1 MTINPALGAQFV
13 GSMDAAA
20 DYLGNG
26 AIEVNMY
33 ETEIFDLVR
42 RSSPIFDRVRAEPA
56 TGHPHRFFEE
66 TAIGQGQFSDPRTIS
81 YTAGGPT
88 RQEDVIYIKALV
100 NGSNFGLFDVQ
111 VTQQQGQFSYVE
123 AKDVNDIISG
133 IQVVRCKGIWQGTD
147 TSYSSPSTIQY
158 YGLLNQIT
166 QQATIAPG
174 ASIIDGIKAQVAK
187 MVANQSYTV
196 RPTAIWVN
204 PIVGD
209 LIDREA
215 KAQQI
220 TLGRVEV
227 TAGVW
232 VKTIATQAG
241 ELPLLTDPFLP
252 SVPSASGAAYGFSA
266 APAGYQNYFCA
277 ILSENHVSRPYI
289 DGGKNNGGVPQ
300 LFQLGLV
307 GDLQKKFVAVLFDA
321 ILAKGSSYA
330 HSIVAIQ
337 RP

>member
-1 MTINPALGAQFV
+1 MKINPEQGVQFAT
-13 GSMDAAA
+13 MQAAA

-33 ETEIFDLVR
+33 ENEIFDLVR
-42 RSSPIFDRVRAEPA
+42 RSSPIMERVRAEPA

-66 TAIGQGQFSDPRTIS
+66 TAIAQGAFSDPRTIS
-81 YTAGGPT
+81 YSAGGPT
-88 RQEDVIYIKALV
+88 RQERVLYIKAMV

-111 VTQQQGQFSYVE
+111 VTQQQGQFDYVE
-123 AKDVNDIISG
+123 AKDINDIISG
-133 IQVVRCKGIWQGTD
+133 IQVARCQAMWQGTD
-147 TSYSSPSTIQY
+147 TSYTSPATIQY
-158 YGLLNQIT
+158 FGLLNQVS

-174 ASIIDGIKAQVAK
+174 ASIIDGLKAQVAK
-187 MVANQSYTV
+187 MVANTSFMV

-220 TLGRVEV
+220 TMNTVEV
-227 TAGVW
+227 VGGVK
-232 VKTIATQAG
+232 VKSLSTQAG
-241 ELPLLTDPFLP
+241 ELPILSDPFLP
-252 SVPSASGAAYGFSA
+252 SVPSASGGAYGFSA

-277 ILSENHVSRPYI
+277 ILSENHISRPYI
-289 DGGKNNGGVPQ
+289 DGGKRNGGIPQ

-321 ILAKGSSYA
+321 VLAKGSSYA
-330 HSIVAIQ
+330 HAIVAVQ

>member
-1 MTINPALGAQFV
+1 MSINPDLGAQFA
-13 GSMDAAA
+13 SMNASA

-42 RSSPIFDRVRAEPA
+42 RSSPIMERTRAIPA

-66 TAIGQGQFSDPRTIS
+66 TAIGQGAFSDPRTIS

-88 RQEDVIYIKALV
+88 RVENVVYIKAIV

-111 VTQQQGQFSYVE
+111 VTQQQGQFDYVE
-123 AKDVNDIISG
+123 AKDINDVING
-133 IQVVRCKGIWQGTD
+133 IQVVRCQAIWQGTD
-147 TSYSSPSTIQY
+147 TSYSSPATNQY

-166 QQATIAPG
+166 QQMTIAPG

-187 MVANQSYTV
+187 MMASTTKVV
-196 RPTAIWVN
+196 RPTAIWLN
-204 PIVGD
+204 PIAADFV
-209 LIDREA
+209 DREA

-220 TLGRVEV
+220 TMNMVDVVG
-227 TAGVW
+227 GVK
-232 VKTIATQAG
+232 VKALATQAG
-241 ELPLLTDPFLP
+241 ELPIFTDPFLP
-252 SVPSASGAAYGFSA
+252 VVASATGSAYGFSA
-266 APAGYQNYFCA
+266 APSGYQNYYGA
-277 ILSENHVSRPYI
+277 ILTENLVERPYI
-289 DGGKNNGGVPQ
+289 DGGKRNGGIPQ

-307 GDLQKKFVAVLFDA
+307 GDLQKKFVGVLYDAV
-321 ILAKGSSYA
+321 LAKGPGYA
-330 HSIVAIQ
+330 HTVFVIQ

>member
-1 MTINPALGAQFV
+1 MTINPTSGPQFV
-13 GSMDAAA
+13 ESMNAAA
-20 DYLGNG
+20 DFLGNG

-42 RSSPIFDRVRAEPA
+42 RSSPVMERFKAEPA
-56 TGHPHRFFEE
+56 NGHPHRFFEQS
-66 TAIGQGQFSDPRTIS
+66 AIGQGAFTDPRSIS
-81 YTAGGPT
+81 YSAGGPT
-88 RQEDVIYIKALV
+88 RQEKVIYIKAMV

-133 IQVVRCKGIWQGTD
+133 IQVVRCQKIWQGAD
-147 TSYSSPSTIQY
+147 TSYSSPASIEY

-174 ASIIDGIKAQVAK
+174 ASIIDGLKAQVAA
-187 MVANQSYTV
+187 MVANTSFVV

-204 PIVGD
+204 PILGD

-215 KAQQI
+215 KAASI
-220 TLGRVEV
+220 KLSEV
-227 TAGVW
+227 IVAGVT
-232 VKTIATQAG
+232 VNAIQTQAG
-241 ELPLLTDPFLP
+241 LLPIISSDPFLP
-252 SVPSASGAAYGFSA
+252 SASGSAYGFSA
-266 APAGYQNYFCA
+266 PPAGYKNYFCA
-277 ILSENHVSRPYI
+277 ILSEPLITRPYI
-289 DGGKNNGGVPQ
+289 DGGKHNGGIPQ

-307 GDLQKKFVAVLFDA
+307 GDLQKKFVAVCFDA
-321 ILAKGSSYA
+321 VLAKGASYA
-330 HSIVAIQ
+330 HAVCAIQ

>member
-1 MTINPALGAQFV
+1 MKINPALGAQFV

-20 DYLGNG
+20 DFLGNG

-42 RSSPIFDRVRAEPA
+42 RSSPIFDRVKAEPA

-66 TAIGQGQFSDPRTIS
+66 TAIGQGQFTDPRTIS
-81 YTAGGPT
+81 YSPTSPT
-88 RQEDVIYIKALV
+88 RQEDVIYIKAMV

-111 VTQQQGQFSYVE
+111 VTQQQGQFAYVE

-147 TSYSSPSTIQY
+147 TSYSSPTTIQY

-174 ASIIDGIKAQVAK
+174 ASIIDGLKAQVAK
-187 MVANQSYTV
+187 MVASTSYVV

-220 TLGRVEV
+220 TMNTVEV
-227 TAGVW
+227 VGGVK
-232 VKTIATQAG
+232 VKALSTQAG
-241 ELPLLTDPFLP
+241 ELPILTDPFLP
-252 SVPSASGAAYGFSA
+252 STTSSIYGFSA
-266 APAGYQNYFCA
+266 PPTGYQNYFCA
-277 ILSENHVSRPYI
+277 ILSENIISRPYI
-289 DGGKNNGGVPQ
+289 DGGKNTGGMPQ

-321 ILAKGSSYA
+321 ILAKGASYA

>member
-1 MTINPALGAQFV
+1 MTINPTGGAQFV
-13 GSMDAAA
+13 DSIQAAA
-20 DYLGNG
+20 DFLGNG

-42 RSSPIFDRVRAEPA
+42 RSSPIMERIKAEPA
-56 TGHPHRFFEE
+56 NGHPHRFFEQS
-66 TAIGQGQFSDPRTIS
+66 AIAQGQATDPRNIT
-81 YTAGGPT
+81 YTPGGPT
-88 RQEDVIYIKALV
+88 RQEKVIYIKAMV

-133 IQVVRCKGIWQGTD
+133 IQVTRCQKIWQGAD
-147 TSYSSPSTIQY
+147 TSYSSPASIEY

-174 ASIIDGIKAQVAK
+174 ASIIDGLKAQVAA
-187 MVANQSYTV
+187 MVANTSFVV

-215 KAQQI
+215 KAASI
-220 TLGRVEV
+220 KLSEV
-227 TAGVW
+227 VVAGVT
-232 VKTIATQAG
+232 VNAIQTQAG
-241 ELPLLTDPFLP
+241 LLPIISNDPFLP
-252 SVPSASGAAYGFSA
+252 SATGSAYGFSA
-266 APAGYQNYFCA
+266 PPAGYKNYFCA
-277 ILSENHVSRPYI
+277 ILSEPLITRPYI
-289 DGGKNNGGVPQ
+289 DGGKHNGGIPQ

-307 GDLQKKFVAVLFDA
+307 GDLQKKFVAVVFDA
-321 ILAKGSSYA
+321 VLAKGSSYA
-330 HSIVAIQ
+330 HADVAIQ

>member
-1 MTINPALGAQFV
+1 MSINPATRAQFV
-13 GSMDAAA
+13 LLQAAA
-20 DYLGNG
+20 DFLGNG

-42 RSSPIFDRVRAEPA
+42 RSSPSSTASRRSRPTATRTASSRRPPSARASSPTPARSATPPPARPVQERVM
-56 TGHPHRFFEE
+56 
-66 TAIGQGQFSDPRTIS
+66 
-81 YTAGGPT
+81 
-88 RQEDVIYIKALV
+88 YIKAMV

-133 IQVVRCKGIWQGTD
+133 IQVVRCQGIWQGTD

-174 ASIIDGIKAQVAK
+174 ASIIDGLKAQVAK
-187 MVANQSYTV
+187 MVANTSYMV

-209 LIDREA
+209 MIDREA

-220 TLGRVEV
+220 TLNTVEV
-227 TAGVW
+227 VGGVRVKKHLDAGRR
-232 VKTIATQAG
+232 TPDP
-241 ELPLLTDPFLP
+241 LPDPFLP
-252 SVPSASGAAYGFSA
+252 SVPDSGSAYGFRRLRPDTRTTSA
-266 APAGYQNYFCA
+266 P
-277 ILSENHVSRPYI
+277 S
-289 DGGKNNGGVPQ
+289 
-300 LFQLGLV
+300 
-307 GDLQKKFVAVLFDA
+307 
-321 ILAKGSSYA
+321 
-330 HSIVAIQ
+330 
-337 RP
+337 

>member
-13 GSMDAAA
+13 GSMEAAA
-20 DYLGNG
+20 DFLGNG

-42 RSSPIFDRVRAEPA
+42 RSSPIMERIKAEPA
-56 TGHPHRFFEE
+56 NGHPHRFFEE
-66 TAIGQGQFSDPRTIS
+66 TAIGQGAFSDPRTIS

-88 RQEDVIYIKALV
+88 RAERVIYIKALV

-123 AKDVNDIISG
+123 AKDVNDIVNG
-133 IQVVRCKGIWQGTD
+133 IQVVRCQGIWQGTD

-158 YGLLNQIT
+158 YGLLNQVT

-187 MVANQSYTV
+187 MVANTSYVV

-209 LIDREA
+209 FIDREA

-220 TLGRVEV
+220 TMNTVEV
-227 TAGVW
+227 VGGVK
-232 VKTIATQAG
+232 VKALSTQAG
-241 ELPLLTDPFLP
+241 ELPILSDPFLP
-252 SVPSASGAAYGFSA
+252 SSTASVYGFSA
-266 APAGYQNYFCA
+266 PPTGYQNYFCA
-277 ILSENHVSRPYI
+277 ILSENHISRPYI
-289 DGGKNNGGVPQ
+289 DGGKNNGGMPQ

-307 GDLQKKFVAVLFDA
+307 GDLQKKFVGVCFDA
-321 ILAKGSSYA
+321 VLAKGNSYA
-330 HSIVAIQ
+330 HVIVAIQ